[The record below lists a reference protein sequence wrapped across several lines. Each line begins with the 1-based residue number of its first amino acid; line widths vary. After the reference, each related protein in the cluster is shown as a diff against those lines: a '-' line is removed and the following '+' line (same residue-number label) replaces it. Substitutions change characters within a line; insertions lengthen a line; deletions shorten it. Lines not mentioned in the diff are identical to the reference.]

1 MRGKKRDFPR
11 KNPEKELDESAGLCY
26 NVALRGQIA
35 PICAQNR
42 MFGGAKLLSELK
54 NSPRVV
60 GVKQLRKAVGRDE
73 IRRVFLAEDADPAI
87 TGPIEDLA
95 GARDVPITRVR
106 SMKELGQACGIAV
119 GASAAGLL
127 KS

>member
-1 MRGKKRDFPR
+1 M
-11 KNPEKELDESAGLCY
+11 
-26 NVALRGQIA
+26 
-35 PICAQNR
+35 
-42 MFGGAKLLSELK
+42 LSELK

-87 TGPIEDLA
+87 TDPIALL
-95 GARDVPITRVR
+95 ARDRAVPVTRVPT
-106 SMKELGQACGIAV
+106 MKELGLACGIAV

-127 KS
+127 I